1 MAATHAKTSPK
12 ISLGLIALQKWYG
25 GDMLPVIDLVKQA
38 DERGMEEVVL
48 TDHVIMSDAVATYP
62 YGPFPHT
69 LDEPW
74 FEPMEILS
82 AIAVVTRH
90 IRLSTGI
97 LIAPLRPAILL
108 AKQLA
113 TLDALSHGRVEI
125 GIGVGWQ
132 QAEYD
137 AMGLPW
143 EGRFGYMDEQVR
155 VCRLLW
161 TEAPASFHG
170 KYVQFDNLYSLP
182 FPAQGGDIPILY
194 GVAPS
199 PRQFARIAEYGNGW
213 LPMDKDPARLAQQI
227 DDLRAAFNTAGRD
240 PATLK
245 IRITPTPVPGPNGTG
260 NVRATLEASAA
271 LVAAG
276 VTTLNL
282 TPYYY
287 CRGPQD
293 YPAFLDAIDT
303 WRRQAT

>member
-1 MAATHAKTSPK
+1 MAATPPR
-12 ISLGLIALQKWYG
+12 ISIGLIALQKWYG
-25 GDMLPVIDLVKQA
+25 GDMRPVIDLVRRA
-38 DERGMEEVVL
+38 DERGMDEVVL
-48 TDHVIMSDAVATYP
+48 TDHVIMSDATATYP

-74 FEPMEILS
+74 FEPMEVLS
-82 AIAVVTRH
+82 AIAVVTRR
-90 IRLSTGI
+90 IRLSTGV

-113 TLDALSHGRVEI
+113 TLDVLSHGRVEI

-132 QAEYD
+132 RAEYD
-137 AMGLPW
+137 AMGVPW

-161 TEAPASFHG
+161 KQAPASFRG
-170 KYVQFDNLYSLP
+170 RYVQFENLYSLP
-182 FPAQGGDIPILY
+182 FPAQGDGIPVLY

-199 PRQFARIAEYGNGW
+199 PRQFARIAELGDGW
-213 LPMDKDPARLAQQI
+213 LPMDKDPVRLAPQI
-227 DDLRAAFNTAGRD
+227 DGLRAAFRAAGRN

-260 NVRATLEASAA
+260 DVRATLKTAAA
-271 LVAAG
+271 LVEAG

-282 TPYYY
+282 PLYYF

-293 YPAFLDAIDT
+293 YAAFLDDIDA